1 MTSQPVFESLRYVLI
16 VGCILFVA
24 YRWRIVNASAS
35 RRQIFFVMGAIIIVA
50 LAVMP
55 FQERPR

>member
-1 MTSQPVFESLRYVLI
+1 MTSQPVFESLRSVLI

-50 LAVMP
+50 LAVTP